1 MTLYCFSGFLPV
13 AGAITN
19 QGLVVE
25 GNENKG
31 AKITPDLD
39 EIISQRPASIEG
51 LIDKGHA
58 LHSLREYDLSIDC
71 YNDALDIDPNSS
83 LAWYGK
89 GRSLAELGEYEEAIN
104 CYEKALSTFPV
115 SSGSW
120 SDKGDELFKLK
131 IC

>member
-1 MTLYCFSGFLPV
+1 MSSVKKNKLIINLFILLALTLYCFSGFLPV

-51 LIDKGHA
+51 LIEKGVLWLNWENMKKQLTVMRRLFRPFRFLQGA
-58 LHSLREYDLSIDC
+58 GLTKGMNSL
-71 YNDALDIDPNSS
+71 N
-83 LAWYGK
+83 
-89 GRSLAELGEYEEAIN
+89 
-104 CYEKALSTFPV
+104 
-115 SSGSW
+115 
-120 SDKGDELFKLK
+120 
-131 IC
+131 